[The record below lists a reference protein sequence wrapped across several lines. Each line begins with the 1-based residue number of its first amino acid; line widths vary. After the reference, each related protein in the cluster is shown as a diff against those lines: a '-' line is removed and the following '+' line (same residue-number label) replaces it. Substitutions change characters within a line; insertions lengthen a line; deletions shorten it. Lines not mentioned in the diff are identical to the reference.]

1 MLVMTLVFLFLGL
14 VVVAGLLLSLRKPSN
29 HRVWKE
35 DQTRIAKVRLE
46 GDLAFI
52 ENVRNIRYGPP
63 GTPYKTVWENRT
75 YDLSKVKRLWF
86 IVEPFH
92 PTVKAI
98 AHTFISFEFEDDFL
112 SLSVE
117 ARKEHNEEYSILKG
131 LIGSFELAYC
141 LGDERDH
148 ILRRSVYSE
157 HELYVYPLITPPH
170 EVRAILEH
178 VFTIINDLVERPR
191 FYNSIRDNCTSAL
204 RDLANAVRP
213 GSFAPFILA
222 QVLPGLSD
230 KVLYKKGWI
239 DTTVPFEKL
248 RETHDI
254 SVKAEQ
260 FKDDLDFS
268 RRIREGH
275 LPASQTSQ

>member
-1 MLVMTLVFLFLGL
+1 MTLVFLSLGL
-14 VVVAGLLLSLRKPSN
+14 IVVAGLVLSLKKPSN
-29 HRVWKE
+29 DRVWKE
-35 DQTRIAKVRLE
+35 DQARIAKVKRE
-46 GDLAFI
+46 GDI
-52 ENVRNIRYGPP
+52 VYVENVRNIRYGLP
-63 GTPYKTVWENRT
+63 GTPYKTVWENRA

-92 PTVKAI
+92 PTIKAI

-117 ARKEHNEEYSILKG
+117 ARKEYNEEYSIVKG
-131 LIGSFELAYC
+131 ILNEFELAYC

-178 VFTIINDLVERPR
+178 VFEITNGLVEKPK
-191 FYNSIRDNCTSAL
+191 FYSSIRDNCTSAL
-204 RDLANAVRP
+204 RDLANVVQP
-213 GSFAPFILA
+213 GSFPPFIWA

-230 KVLYKKGWI
+230 EVLYKKGWI
-239 DTTVPFEKL
+239 DTTVPLEKL
-248 RETHDI
+248 RETYGI
-254 SVKAEQ
+254 RAKAEQ

-268 RRIREGH
+268 RKIRH
-275 LPASQTSQ
+275 F

>member
-1 MLVMTLVFLFLGL
+1 MTIIFLSFGL
-14 VVVAGLLLSLRKPSN
+14 VVVAGLLLSLKKPSN
-29 HRVWKE
+29 DRMWKE
-35 DQTRIAKVRLE
+35 DQARIAKVTQE
-46 GDLAFI
+46 GDIAHI
-52 ENVRNIRYGPP
+52 ENVRDIRYGAP

-86 IVEPFH
+86 IVEPFN
-92 PTVKAI
+92 PTIKAI

-117 ARKEHNEEYSILKG
+117 ARKEHDEEYSVVKG
-131 LIGSFELAYC
+131 VLNSFELMYC

-157 HELYVYPLITPPH
+157 HDLYMYPLITPPY

-178 VFTIINDLVERPR
+178 VFETINGLVEKPK
-191 FYNSIRDNCTSAL
+191 FYNSVRDNCTSAL
-204 RDLANAVRP
+204 RDIANVIRP
-213 GSFAPFILA
+213 GSFPPFILA

-230 KVLYKKGWI
+230 EVLYKKGWI
-239 DTTVPFEKL
+239 DTTLPLEKL
-248 RETHDI
+248 RETYNI
-254 SVKAEQ
+254 RVKAEQ

-268 RRIREGH
+268 RHIRE
-275 LPASQTSQ
+275 T

>member
-1 MLVMTLVFLFLGL
+1 MTIVLLSFGL
-14 VVVAGLLLSLRKPSN
+14 VTVAGLLLSLPKPSN
-29 HRVWKE
+29 DRPWKE
-35 DQTRIAKVRLE
+35 DQARLARVRLE
-46 GDLAFI
+46 GDLAHI
-52 ENVRNIRYGPP
+52 ENVRNIRYGAP

-92 PTVKAI
+92 PTIKAI

-117 ARKEHNEEYSILKG
+117 ARKEHDEEYSIIKG
-131 LIGSFELAYC
+131 MIGSFELVYC

-157 HELYVYPLITPPH
+157 HQLYVYPLITPPH
-170 EVRAILEH
+170 EARAILEH
-178 VFTIINDLVERPR
+178 VFSIINGLVEKPK
-191 FYNSIRDNCTSAL
+191 FYNSVRDNCTSAL
-204 RDLANAVRP
+204 RDLANVVQP
-213 GSFAPFILA
+213 GSFPPFILA

-230 KVLYKKGWI
+230 KVLYEKGWI
-239 DTTVPFEKL
+239 DTTVLFEKL
-248 RETHDI
+248 RETYDVR
-254 SVKAEQ
+254 VKAEQ

-268 RRIREGH
+268 RRIREG
-275 LPASQTSQ
+275 

>member
-1 MLVMTLVFLFLGL
+1 MTIVLLSLGL
-14 VVVAGLLLSLRKPSN
+14 VTVAGLLVTLRRPSN
-29 HRVWKE
+29 DRMWKE
-35 DQTRIAKVRLE
+35 DQARIAQVRQ
-46 GDLAFI
+46 GDNLAHI
-52 ENVRNIRYGPP
+52 QNVRNIRYGAP
-63 GTPYKTVWENRT
+63 GTSYEVVWENRT

-92 PTVKAI
+92 PTIKAI

-117 ARKEHNEEYSILKG
+117 ARKEHDEEYSIVKG
-131 LIGSFELAYC
+131 MMGSFELMYC
-141 LGDERDH
+141 LGDERDY

-157 HELYVYPLITPPH
+157 HDLYMYPLITPPH

-178 VFTIINDLVERPR
+178 VFTTVNGLVERPR
-191 FYNSIRDNCTSAL
+191 FYNSVRDNCTSAL
-204 RDLANAVRP
+204 RDIANTVRP

-230 KVLYKKGWI
+230 EVLYKKGWI

-248 RETHDI
+248 RETYNI
-254 SVKAEQ
+254 RVKAEQ
-260 FKDDLDFS
+260 CKDDLDFS
-268 RRIREGH
+268 RRIRE
-275 LPASQTSQ
+275 L

>member
-1 MLVMTLVFLFLGL
+1 MTIVFLSLGL
-14 VVVAGLLLSLRKPSN
+14 IIVAGLLLSLRQPSN
-29 HRVWKE
+29 DRVWKE
-35 DQTRIAKVRLE
+35 DQARIAKVTLQE
-46 GDLAFI
+46 NLAHV
-52 ENVRNIRYGPP
+52 ENVRNIRYGLP
-63 GTPYKTVWENRT
+63 GTSYQTVWENRS

-92 PTVKAI
+92 PTIKAI

-117 ARKEHNEEYSILKG
+117 ARKEHDEEYSIVKG
-131 LIGSFELAYC
+131 VLNHFELMYC

-178 VFTIINDLVERPR
+178 VFETINRLVEKPK
-191 FYNSIRDNCTSAL
+191 FYNSVRDNCTSAL
-204 RDLANAVRP
+204 RDLANVVQP
-213 GSFAPFILA
+213 GSFAPLILA

-230 KVLYKKGWI
+230 EVLYKKGWI
-239 DTTVPFEKL
+239 DTAVPFEKL
-248 RETHDI
+248 RETYGI
-254 SVKAEQ
+254 RSKAER
-260 FKDDLDFS
+260 FKTDAAFS
-268 RRIREGH
+268 RKIR
-275 LPASQTSQ
+275 S

>member
-1 MLVMTLVFLFLGL
+1 MTIVLFSLGL
-14 VVVAGLLLSLRKPSN
+14 VAVAGLLISLRKPSN
-29 HRVWKE
+29 DRPWKE
-35 DQTRIAKVRLE
+35 DQARLAKVRLE
-46 GDLAFI
+46 GDLAHI
-52 ENVRNIRYGPP
+52 ENVRNIRYGAPN
-63 GTPYKTVWENRT
+63 TPYEVIWETRS

-92 PTVKAI
+92 PTIKAI

-117 ARKEHNEEYSILKG
+117 ARKEHDEEYSILRG
-131 LIGSFELAYC
+131 MMGSFELMYC

-148 ILRRSVYSE
+148 IVRRSVYSE

-178 VFTIINDLVERPR
+178 VFGIVNGLADKPR
-191 FYNSIRDNCTSAL
+191 FYNSIRDNCTSSL
-204 RDLANAVRP
+204 RDLANVVQP
-213 GSFAPFILA
+213 GSFAPFIWA

-230 KVLYKKGWI
+230 EVLYKKGWI

-248 RETHDI
+248 RETYG
-254 SVKAEQ
+254 VRLKAEQ
-260 FKDDLDFS
+260 FKDDADFAK
-268 RRIREGH
+268 RIRE
-275 LPASQTSQ
+275 